1 MPVGWKPKRV
11 HKVIAGKEG
20 ITIQGGRT
28 MNNTKWNEIFRSF
41 YYNNE
46 LIKDAPLIMW
56 RTRDIE
62 TGCLSNWD
70 GTWTHFGCEPRDWDK
85 IEYLQIQLT
94 PENKTYVMECLKRI
108 HVPGTVENGVA
119 TVYGY
124 RTDVDYI

>member
-20 ITIQGGRT
+20 ITIKGGRT
-28 MNNTKWNEIFRSF
+28 MNNTKWNEIFRAF
-41 YYNNE
+41 YYDNE
-46 LIKDAPLIMW
+46 LIKDAPLISW
-56 RTRDIE
+56 RTKDTE

-94 PENKTYVMECLKRI
+94 PENKT
-108 HVPGTVENGVA
+108 
-119 TVYGY
+119 
-124 RTDVDYI
+124 

>member
-20 ITIQGGRT
+20 ITIKGGRT
-28 MNNTKWNEIFRSF
+28 MNNTKWNEIFRAF
-41 YYNNE
+41 YY
-46 LIKDAPLIMW
+46 D
-56 RTRDIE
+56 
-62 TGCLSNWD
+62 
-70 GTWTHFGCEPRDWDK
+70 
-85 IEYLQIQLT
+85 
-94 PENKTYVMECLKRI
+94 MECLKRI